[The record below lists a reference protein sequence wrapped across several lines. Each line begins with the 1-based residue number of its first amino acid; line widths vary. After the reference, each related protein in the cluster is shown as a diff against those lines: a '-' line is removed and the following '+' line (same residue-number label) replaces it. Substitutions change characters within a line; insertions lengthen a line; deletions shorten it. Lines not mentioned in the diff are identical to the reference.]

1 MKLNIGSNAERIDGY
16 KSVDLFADADYK
28 DDVRTMATFQNNSVG
43 EVRAFHLL
51 EHLPDRDVMPAMKAV
66 WRILVPGGRFIIEV
80 PSLPGVL
87 KQFLETPEDDRWGY
101 RLWTI
106 FGLQSDEGQFH
117 KTGFSD
123 KRIETMLKDAG
134 FSKVTT
140 TVSYSEKY
148 MQEVIDVEA
157 TK

>member
-1 MKLNIGSNAERIDGY
+1 MKLNIGSNAERIEGY
-16 KSVDLFADADYK
+16 KSVDLFAEADYK
-28 DDVRTMATFQNNSVG
+28 DDVRTMATFPSNSVE

-51 EHLPDRDVMPAMKAV
+51 EHLADKDVMPAMKAV
-66 WRILVPGGRFIIEV
+66 WHILSPGGRFVIEV

-87 KQFLETPEDDRWGY
+87 KQFLETPEEDRWGY

-117 KTGFSD
+117 KTGFSSQ
-123 KRIETMLKDAG
+123 RINNMLQDAG
-134 FSKVTT
+134 FSKVVAK
-140 TVSYSEKY
+140 VSYSEKY
-148 MQEVIDVEA
+148 AQEVIDVEA

>member
-1 MKLNIGSNAERIDGY
+1 MKLNIGSNSERIEGY
-16 KSVDLFADADYK
+16 KSVDLFAEADYK
-28 DDVRTMATFQNNSVG
+28 DDVRTMSTFSDNSIE

-51 EHLPDRDVMPAMKAV
+51 EHLADKEVMPAMKAV
-66 WRILVPGGRFIIEV
+66 WRILSPGGRFIIEV

-87 KQFLETPEDDRWGY
+87 KQFLETPEEDRWGY

-123 KRIETMLKDAG
+123 RRIHAMLKEAG
-134 FSKVTT
+134 FSQSKEV
-140 TVSYSEKY
+140 VSYSDKY
-148 MQEVIDVEA
+148 AQEVIDVEA
-157 TK
+157 IK